1 MSRLVDDYVPRIL
14 LLEDQEVNRLL
25 VRTAVARSADPLL
38 RGATVLEA
46 STLAEARAHLADR
59 PVDLAVLDVR
69 VPDGNGLDL
78 ARELAAGADGDRP
91 AIVIVSASV
100 LPTERQAAIDAGC
113 DVFMGKPFRP
123 AELTETLAGLLRHPS
138 ARFATT

>member
-1 MSRLVDDYVPRIL
+1 MSASDDHWAPRIL

-25 VRTAVARSADPLL
+25 VRTAVGRSADPLL
-38 RGATVLEA
+38 QAATILEA
-46 STLAEARAHLADR
+46 STLAEARSLLAGGR
-59 PVDLAVLDVR
+59 VDLAVLDVR

-78 ARELAAGADGDRP
+78 ARELAEQADGHRP

-100 LPTERQAAIDAGC
+100 LPSERQAATDAGC

-123 AELTETLAGLLRHPS
+123 AELTETLASLLRRS
-138 ARFATT
+138 RAAS